1 MPQQAMGGR
10 PAHAAPRPKGGMFSR
25 FRAWV
30 NGE

>member
-1 MPQQAMGGR
+1 MGGR